1 MRKFLCL
8 LIGCLLL
15 GQTCYAISIAD
26 GELTQKCGFTGSSDG
41 NEHVHV
47 STIPCKVYSLTV
59 TAVTGGGF
67 AQLIE
72 TKDAGVDTSI
82 TGIYTASSGDGQLYV
97 SEGIVKADVV
107 VATAANTIQVTFE
120 NGLAIGRQL
129 FLDCSDARA
138 IVSYRK

>member
-72 TKDAGVDTSI
+72 TKDAGVDT
-82 TGIYTASSGDGQLYV
+82 GDSTTVGHSYV

-120 NGLAIGRQL
+120 NGLAIGGQL